1 MVKLKNKC
9 VNWVQNLP
17 NCMRVLNELAQD
29 ELGWQSPFEVYYGRK
44 SSFVVKASYN
54 TNKTITCMPTSSEP
68 TSINVL
74 QNRSKRIKKIRSE
87 AVENTKR
94 LGKRMVDKHKKRHKT
109 MEYKYNDKV
118 LIRIGNGG
126 KRSHPKRRFVMEG
139 TILKKGKHSDN
150 YKVLLI
156 PPGQTNFT
164 EQWVSIEDI
173 ASTKHTNKTNSCR
186 KSHRS
191 KYLIPLT
198 GENQLE
204 VFEDQSYTIAYN
216 PSIDGDCQF
225 SALSYFFQRIG
236 VYRSAN
242 IIRQEIVQYLSEN
255 PNNSERQPL
264 EYFTGLPW
272 PRYLHNMALS
282 GTYGDHITL
291 QAASNLYNTKIEIA
305 SSLGHHA
312 RTMIQPQE
320 YEPITRF

>member
-1 MVKLKNKC
+1 
-9 VNWVQNLP
+9 
-17 NCMRVLNELAQD
+17 
-29 ELGWQSPFEVYYGRK
+29 
-44 SSFVVKASYN
+44 
-54 TNKTITCMPTSSEP
+54 MPTSYEP

-74 QNRSKRIKKIRSE
+74 QNRPKRIKKIRSE
-87 AVENTKR
+87 AAENTKR
-94 LGKRMVDKHKKRHKT
+94 LDQRMADKHKIRHKT
-109 MEYKYNDKV
+109 IEYKYNDKV

-126 KRSHPKRRFVMEG
+126 KRSHPKRRFVVKG

-173 ASTKHTNKTNSCR
+173 ASAKHTNKTNSCR

-198 GENQLE
+198 GEDQLE

-242 IIRQEIVQYLSEN
+242 IIRQEIVQYLSQN
-255 PNNSERQPL
+255 LHNSE
-264 EYFTGLPW
+264 
-272 PRYLHNMALS
+272 
-282 GTYGDHITL
+282 
-291 QAASNLYNTKIEIA
+291 
-305 SSLGHHA
+305 
-312 RTMIQPQE
+312 
-320 YEPITRF
+320 

>member
-1 MVKLKNKC
+1 MISSHPYNPKAQGKIERSHRELQNKLHYDMVKLKNKG
-9 VNWVQNLP
+9 VNWVENLP
-17 NCMRVLNELAQD
+17 NYMRVLNESARE

-44 SSFVVKASYN
+44 SNFVVKASYN
-54 TNKTITCMPTSSEP
+54 TNKTITWMSTSSEP

-87 AVENTKR
+87 AAENTKR
-94 LGKRMVDKHKKRHKT
+94 LDKRMVDKHKIRHKT
-109 MEYKYNDKV
+109 IEYKYNDKV

-126 KRSHPKRRFVMEG
+126 KRSHPKRRFVVEG

-173 ASTKHTNKTNSCR
+173 ASAKHTNKTNSCR

-198 GENQLE
+198 GEDRLE
-204 VFEDQSYTIAYN
+204 AFEDQGYIIAYN
-216 PSIDGDCQF
+216 PSGDGDCQF
-225 SALSYFFQRIG
+225 SALSYFLQTIG

-242 IIRQEIVQYLSEN
+242 IIRREIV
-255 PNNSERQPL
+255 
-264 EYFTGLPW
+264 
-272 PRYLHNMALS
+272 
-282 GTYGDHITL
+282 
-291 QAASNLYNTKIEIA
+291 
-305 SSLGHHA
+305 
-312 RTMIQPQE
+312 
-320 YEPITRF
+320 

>member
-1 MVKLKNKC
+1 M
-9 VNWVQNLP
+9 
-17 NCMRVLNELAQD
+17 
-29 ELGWQSPFEVYYGRK
+29 
-44 SSFVVKASYN
+44 
-54 TNKTITCMPTSSEP
+54 
-68 TSINVL
+68 
-74 QNRSKRIKKIRSE
+74 QNRSKRIKKIRGA
-87 AVENTKR
+87 AVEIQNDWTKEWSTST
-94 LGKRMVDKHKKRHKT
+94 KKAQNN
-109 MEYKYNDKV
+109 EYKYNDKV

-126 KRSHPKRRFVMEG
+126 KRSHPKRRFVVKG

-173 ASTKHTNKTNSCR
+173 ASAKHTNKTNSCR

-242 IIRQEIVQYLSEN
+242 IIRQEIVQYLSQN
-255 PNNSERQPL
+255 LHNSE
-264 EYFTGLPW
+264 
-272 PRYLHNMALS
+272 
-282 GTYGDHITL
+282 
-291 QAASNLYNTKIEIA
+291 
-305 SSLGHHA
+305 
-312 RTMIQPQE
+312 
-320 YEPITRF
+320 

>member
-1 MVKLKNKC
+1 MISLRPYNPKTQGKIERSHRELRNKVHYDMVKLKNKG
-9 VNWVQNLP
+9 VNWVENLR
-17 NCMRVLNELAQD
+17 NYMRILNELGRK
-29 ELGWQSPFEVYYGRK
+29 ELGLQSPFEVYYGRK
-44 SSFVVKASYN
+44 SNFVVKASYN
-54 TNKTITCMPTSSEP
+54 TNKTITWMSTSSEP

-87 AVENTKR
+87 AAENTKR
-94 LGKRMVDKHKKRHKT
+94 LNKRMVDKYKKRHKT
-109 MEYKYNDKV
+109 MEYKYSDKV

-126 KRSHPKRRFVMEG
+126 KRSHPKRRFVVEG

-173 ASTKHTNKTNSCR
+173 ASAKHTNKTNSCR

-242 IIRQEIVQYLSEN
+242 IIRQEIVQYLSQN
-255 PNNSERQPL
+255 LHNSE
-264 EYFTGLPW
+264 
-272 PRYLHNMALS
+272 
-282 GTYGDHITL
+282 
-291 QAASNLYNTKIEIA
+291 
-305 SSLGHHA
+305 
-312 RTMIQPQE
+312 
-320 YEPITRF
+320 